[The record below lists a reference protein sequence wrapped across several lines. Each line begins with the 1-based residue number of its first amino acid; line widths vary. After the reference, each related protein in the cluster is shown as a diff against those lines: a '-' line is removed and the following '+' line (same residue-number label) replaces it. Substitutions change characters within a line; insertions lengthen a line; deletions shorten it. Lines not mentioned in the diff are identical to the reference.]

1 MSQRVVVDPVTR
13 IEGHLRVEVEVD
25 GGKVVDAWTK
35 GTMFRG
41 FEQIM
46 QGRDPR
52 DATYVTE
59 RICGVCMGSHGWTAA
74 MAVEKAH
81 GAQVPTAGRLI
92 RNLMLGALWLHDHP
106 LHFYHLA
113 ALDYLD
119 IMAIARYTGNDPG
132 LKAVK
137 AKVMALVEAGDT
149 YPLTPR
155 YQPDEFSVSDP
166 EAVTTAVAH
175 YLKALEIQAKAKKA
189 SAILGGKQPH
199 QSGIVVGGVTGYPN
213 PEQIKQ
219 FRTLMAEVTDFV
231 KNTYVPDVMAFGTGP
246 LLPLAVA
253 GVGNGPGNFL
263 AYGAFPMDDGGKENL
278 FRGGAILDGD
288 LTRIHPLA
296 PEKITEA
303 VTYSW
308 YAGGAGLTPASG
320 KTEVDLNKKDAYSFI
335 KAPRYD
341 GRPMEVGPL
350 ARMLVMQ
357 HQPLLDL
364 VAQGVQPGAVAR
376 HAARALET
384 LMVADAIPVWLA
396 QLEEEMAK
404 GKSFQTGGNAR
415 IHDTQ
420 HWDPPQAGEG
430 VALNEAPRGAL
441 GHWVRISGRKVA
453 NYQIVVPTTW
463 NASPRDEKGVRGPME
478 QALIGTPVPD
488 IKNPVNVVRVIRS
501 FDPCLACAVHVI
513 EPVSGHRLELVAV

>member
-25 GGKVVDAWTK
+25 GGKVVDAWAR

-119 IMAIARYTGNDPG
+119 VMAVAKYSGSDPG
-132 LKAVK
+132 LNAVK
-137 AKVMALVEAGDT
+137 AKVLALVEAGDT

-155 YQPDEFSVSDP
+155 YEPDEFTVSDP
-166 EAVTTAVAH
+166 EVVTTAVAH

-219 FRTLMAEVTDFV
+219 FRNLVNEVVDFV
-231 KNTYVPDVMAFGTGP
+231 KNTYVPDVVAFGTGP
-246 LLPLAVA
+246 LLPLATA

-263 AYGAFPMDDGGKENL
+263 AYGAFPLDDQGKETL
-278 FRGGAILDGD
+278 FKSGAVLDGN
-288 LTRIHPLA
+288 LTRVQPLD
-296 PEKITEA
+296 PGKITEA
-303 VTYSW
+303 VTHSW
-308 YAGGAGLTPASG
+308 FKGGAGVHPTAG
-320 KTEVDLNKKDAYSFI
+320 ATEVDLDKQDAYSFI

-357 HQPLLDL
+357 HRPLLDL
-364 VAQGVQPGAVAR
+364 VSQGVQPGAVAR

-384 LMVADAIPVWLA
+384 LMVADAMPGW
-396 QLEEEMAK
+396 LEELEAELAK
-404 GKSFQTGGNAR
+404 GKSFKSGGSAG
-415 IHDTQ
+415 IHDTT
-420 HWDPPQAGEG
+420 HWDPPESGDG
-430 VALNEAPRGAL
+430 MGLNEAPRGAL
-441 GHWVRISGRKVA
+441 GHWVRIGGRKIQH
-453 NYQIVVPTTW
+453 YQIVVPTTW
-463 NASPRDEKGVRGPME
+463 NASPRDERGVRGPIE
-478 QALIGTPVPD
+478 HALIGTPVPD
-488 IKNPVNVVRVIRS
+488 IANPVNIVRVIRS

-513 EPVSGHRLELVAV
+513 EPASGRRLEAVAV